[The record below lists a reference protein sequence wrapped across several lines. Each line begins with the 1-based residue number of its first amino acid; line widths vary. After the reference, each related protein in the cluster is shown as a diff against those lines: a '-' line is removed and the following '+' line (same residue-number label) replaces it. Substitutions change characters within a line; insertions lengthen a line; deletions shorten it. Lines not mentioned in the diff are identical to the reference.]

1 MFFFLSSGHYLK
13 VINDDKG
20 NSFPGCN
27 IVDIGAHTGDT
38 AMVLA
43 VAAKGGKVVAFEMGA
58 PVDILRLNTRW
69 GTKGRCQN
77 TQRGGE
83 SINLATFGHE

>member
-1 MFFFLSSGHYLK
+1 MKEG
-13 VINDDKG
+13 NDVKG

-69 GTKGRCQN
+69 GTKERCKKHPEEGRAHKSRDLQ
-77 TQRGGE
+77 
-83 SINLATFGHE
+83 